1 MGHHKLERFAENLT
15 FPNLFQVSYE
25 MLKEEGFPKKGKWHE
40 HFGNNNPI
48 TLELG
53 CGKGDYTISLA
64 RIHPERNFI
73 GVDIKGAR
81 LWRGAKTAVEDNM
94 QNVAFIRTRIELIE
108 NFFDVDEVSEIW
120 ITFPDP
126 QPKKEFKRLTCE
138 RFLNYYK
145 HFLQPGSP
153 IHLKTDSLELHEYT
167 RDEVIAP
174 AGYRTEYA
182 TANLYATPA
191 DQHPEIPCLR
201 EAQMTQT
208 FYERMFLAEGKPI
221 TYLKF
226 FIKSNYLCQ
235 DTTNG
240 QRLKEPKA
248 QPMPSAPN
256 SGVTF

>member
-81 LWRGAKTAVEDNM
+81 LWRGAKTAAQDNM

-108 NFFDVDEVSEIW
+108 TFFHVAEVSEIW

-226 FIKSNYLCQ
+226 FIK
-235 DTTNG
+235 
-240 QRLKEPKA
+240 
-248 QPMPSAPN
+248 
-256 SGVTF
+256 

>member
-64 RIHPERNFI
+64 RIHPEHNFI

-81 LWRGAKTAVEDNM
+81 LWRGAKTAVEEKM

-108 NFFDVDEVSEIW
+108 NFFDADEVSEIW

-226 FIKSNYLCQ
+226 FIK
-235 DTTNG
+235 
-240 QRLKEPKA
+240 
-248 QPMPSAPN
+248 
-256 SGVTF
+256 